1 MDHSSGLVFRRPQ
14 AASHRRAVVYFCSA
28 VLKGQ
33 TVRNA
38 PDENLRSYAFSEEGF
53 ARLKELTK
61 AKKQTLSRVVD
72 ELVRE
77 DALKGWP
84 SGPHPP
90 WLRAKIAA
98 REKHGSDPAE
108 LECALVNFVNAGDS
122 ELAVPSLYSTR
133 WTLITLRCESHL
145 ECPAP

>member
-1 MDHSSGLVFRRPQ
+1 MSPPRKKKTTRKPPQ
-14 AASHRRAVVYFCSA
+14 PPGE
-28 VLKGQ
+28 LLELPETGQGQ

-38 PDENLRSYAFSEEGF
+38 TDENLRSYAFSEEGF

-72 ELVRE
+72 DLVRE

-145 ECPAP
+145 ERPAP